1 MKEKVLGVETRQ
13 DSRGLFHFY
22 FDKLAS
28 LQQMRSP
35 LDLKF
40 FSISYL
46 HTNQQLATMWII
58 TKKVGIFTHYLTE
71 RAIFQPGLEKA
82 NKFASQEMAEI
93 LTKKHGGQVEKSA

>member
-1 MKEKVLGVETRQ
+1 
-13 DSRGLFHFY
+13 
-22 FDKLAS
+22 
-28 LQQMRSP
+28 
-35 LDLKF
+35 
-40 FSISYL
+40 
-46 HTNQQLATMWII
+46 MWII